1 MSPTT
6 GATRRSTRLNAST
19 SETPAQVPADPSSV
33 YIEPEITSQQNSVPS
48 GQDGPGGTEM
58 PPPRAPVQ
66 RLDSLTRPSSSTP
79 ITPTAKPALKYKP
92 KNIRRSK
99 EEREAAELAEAERMR
114 QRQAAAGNAASVSSR
129 GNWPGRGGS
138 RGRGSYGRG
147 GRGGRDIVS
156 TASGPFGSGS
166 VTTCKSYWQVNISW
180 IIQGELTSFFSRK
193 EAGYHSRAGEVHVL
207 YYRSQVYNEVS
218 SCQA

>member
-1 MSPTT
+1 MSPTN

-19 SETPAQVPADPSSV
+19 SETPAQVPVDPSSV
-33 YIEPEITSQQNSVPS
+33 YIEPEITSQENSMPS
-48 GQDGPGGTEM
+48 GQYGPGGIEM
-58 PPPRAPVQ
+58 PPPRSVPAATKPPPAPVQ
-66 RLDSLTRPSSSTP
+66 RLDSLTRPPSSTP
-79 ITPTAKPALKYKP
+79 FTPTAKPALKYKP

-129 GNWPGRGGS
+129 GNWPGRGS
-138 RGRGSYGRG
+138 PRGRGFYGRG

-166 VTTCKSYWQVNISW
+166 VTTCKSYSQVNISW
-180 IIQGELTSFFSRK
+180 ITQGELTSFFSRK
-193 EAGYHSRAGEVHVL
+193 EAGYHSWAGEVHIL
-207 YYRSQVYNEVS
+207 
-218 SCQA
+218 